1 MDEIIDYIKS
11 FLVYGNEAAAKHIG
25 YTADELDWQHYK
37 LVIVPGKNILTGERR
52 EWTAPNLQEPA
63 HAVKQGE
70 FFDEFGE
77 KMGGTWVIREDI
89 IYNTFYLI
97 SLAGEAHLNELHEQA
112 DPADWTDE
120 HGRVPSE
127 QHPLGKQGL
136 WTIPVVDE
144 YARLVTKLVE
154 APLPEQRFSKI
165 MLTHDVD
172 TIAHFRHARGFLGA
186 LSRGQLKQAFGAMA
200 GVEFDPAYTFPWLA
214 DQDQKVSGAQP
225 LYFFKAGR
233 GRGHDYPQYDLS
245 GEDFRNLAVYLDKR
259 GATLGLHTSY
269 ESATLID
276 KAEDEEG
283 AAAIVVLEKE
293 RLSEALEQL
302 DIRPEK
308 LPNRWHYLRLT
319 SLRCLQALADAGIKD
334 DYTAGWADH
343 VGFRLGTTRPVRW
356 INPQTMRLTNL
367 TLHPLSIMDC
377 TLSNEGYMNIS
388 DEEEAYYICQQVI
401 DKVRQHG
408 GELVLLWHN
417 SNVEG
422 DNYLKQLYSELTD
435 YISIQ

>member
-11 FLVYGNEAAAKHIG
+11 FLVYGNEAAAKQIG

-37 LVIVPGKNILTGERR
+37 LVVVPGRNVLTGERR
-52 EWTAPNLQEPA
+52 DWTEPNLQEPA

-70 FFDEFGE
+70 FYDEFGE

-97 SLAGEAHLNELHEQA
+97 SLAGEAHLNELREHTGRK
-112 DPADWTDE
+112 DWTDE
-120 HGRVPSE
+120 HGRVPSANS
-127 QHPLGKQGL
+127 PLGKQGL

-144 YARLVTKLVE
+144 YARLVTKLLE
-154 APLPEQRFSKI
+154 APLPEQRFSDI
-165 MLTHDVD
+165 VLSHDVD
-172 TIAHFRHARGFLGA
+172 TIAHFRHLRGFLGA
-186 LSRGQLKQAFGAMA
+186 IRRGLLRQAIGAMA

-214 DQDQKVSGAQP
+214 DQDHKVSGAKQF
-225 LYFFKAGR
+225 YFLKAGR
-233 GRGHDYPQYDLS
+233 GKGFDYPQYDLRS
-245 GEDFRNLAVYLDKR
+245 DDFRKLVQYLDKR
-259 GATLGLHTSY
+259 GATFGLHTSY
-269 ESATLID
+269 EAASLID
-276 KAEDEEG
+276 NADDEKSAAE
-283 AAAIVVLEKE
+283 VVLREKE
-293 RLSEALEQL
+293 HLIEALEQHEIAS
-302 DIRPEK
+302 DSIPS
-308 LPNRWHYLRLT
+308 RWHYLRLT
-319 SLRCLQALADAGIKD
+319 SLRCLQALADAGITD

-356 INPQTMRLTNL
+356 INPLTMRLTNL

-377 TLSNEGYMNIS
+377 TLSGESYMHIT
-388 DEEEAYYICQQVI
+388 DEEEAYYISQQVI

-422 DNYLKQLYSELTD
+422 DSYQRQLYQELID

>member
-37 LVIVPGKNILTGERR
+37 VVIIPGKNILTGERR
-52 EWTAPNLQEPA
+52 DWTEPNLQEPA

-70 FFDEFGE
+70 FYDEFGE

-97 SLAGEAHLNELHEQA
+97 SLAGEAHLNQLHEQA
-112 DPADWTDE
+112 DPAEWTDE
-120 HGRVPSE
+120 HGRIPSTSS
-127 QHPLGKQGL
+127 PLGKQGL

-144 YARLVTKLVE
+144 YARLVTKLLE

-165 MLTHDVD
+165 ILTHDVD
-172 TIAHFRHARGFLGA
+172 TIAHYRHLRGFVGA
-186 LSRGQLKQAFGAMA
+186 ISRGQLKQAVGAMA

-214 DQDQKVSGAQP
+214 DQDRKVSGAEP
-225 LYFFKAGR
+225 IYFFKAGR
-233 GRGHDYPQYDLS
+233 GKGNDYPQYDLNS
-245 GEDFRNLAVYLDKR
+245 EDFRHLAAYLDKR

-269 ESATLID
+269 EAASLID
-276 KAEDEEG
+276 HAEDAEG
-283 AAAIVVLEKE
+283 AAAVVLREKE
-293 RLSEALEQL
+293 RLAEALGQL
-302 DIRPEK
+302 DIDTQNM
-308 LPNRWHYLRLT
+308 PNRWHYLRLT
-319 SLRCLQALADAGIKD
+319 SLQCLQALADAGFKH
-334 DYTAGWADH
+334 DYTIGWADH
-343 VGFRLGTTRPVRW
+343 TGFRMGTTRPVRW
-356 INPQTMRLTNL
+356 INPLTMRLTDL

-377 TLSNEGYMNIS
+377 TLSNECYMNIS
-388 DEEEAYYICQQVI
+388 DEEEAYYISQQVI

-422 DNYLKQLYSELTD
+422 DNYHKQLYSELVD